1 MGWAEMVVAIV
12 LIATIGKILQ
22 AHYATRGREVE
33 APSETNEARALRGE
47 VRALKERIAVLE
59 RLATDDDSS
68 ARLDR
73 EIERLRDRSER
84 NRVDD

>member
-1 MGWAEMVVAIV
+1 MGWAEMVAAIV
-12 LIATIGKILQ
+12 LIGTIGKVLQ
-22 AHYATRGREVE
+22 SFYSGRNHR
-33 APSETNEARALRGE
+33 ADAAGETPEARMLRDE

-59 RLATDDDSS
+59 RLATDDNSS